1 MVAVVDE
8 LTEIELRALADRVF
22 AEYREMPGL
31 SLTAP
36 QARRLWGCDACTC
49 DRVIDELLRR
59 GALRWSRGQLIRAD
73 RDY

>member
-1 MVAVVDE
+1 MVAVDE
-8 LTEIELRALADRVF
+8 RTDRELSALADRVF

-31 SLTAP
+31 SLTPP